1 MKIFACFFIL
11 FTFQEIYAQSTL
23 HPGKAGAGY
32 YYLHSLTD
40 EFSAESHNFY
50 LSTKRFDI
58 FLAASAVKIENESFN
73 DFGLG
78 ISIPFIKEGR
88 RLMPAMNFTIGS
100 AAERALF
107 FGLGPG
113 LAYLI
118 LDYDFIRIYPEAA
131 AQLTIFGLVPSV
143 DFSGQISFTTDMVIA
158 LRLGTGGF
166 LVIQPG
172 YSTGGSVHYYSLA
185 GGISILF

>member
-1 MKIFACFFIL
+1 MKIFFYFFIIIS
-11 FTFQEIYAQSTL
+11 FQAIYARSTL

-40 EFSAESHNFY
+40 EFSADAHNFY
-50 LSTKRFDI
+50 LSAKRFDL
-58 FLAASAVKIENESFN
+58 FLAVSTVTIENESFT

-78 ISIPFIKEGR
+78 ISLPFIKEGR
-88 RLMPAMNFTIGS
+88 RLMPTMNFTIGS
-100 AAERALF
+100 AAERTVF

-113 LAYLI
+113 LAFLI
-118 LDYDFIRIYPEAA
+118 MDYDFIRLYPEAG
-131 AQLTIFGLVPSV
+131 AQLTIYGLDSSA
-143 DFSGQISFTTDMVIA
+143 DFSGQISFTLDMVIA

-172 YSTGGSVHYYSLA
+172 YSTGESVHYYSLA

>member
-1 MKIFACFFIL
+1 MLI
-11 FTFQEIYAQSTL
+11 TFSFQAAYAQSTL

-32 YYLHSLTD
+32 YYLYSLTD
-40 EFSAESHNFY
+40 EFSADAHNIY
-50 LSTKRFDI
+50 LSTKRFDLI
-58 FLAASAVKIENESFN
+58 LTVSNVTIENESFN

-88 RLMPAMNFTIGS
+88 RLMPTMNFSIGS

-113 LAYLI
+113 LAFL
-118 LDYDFIRIYPEAA
+118 LVDYEFIRIYPEAA
-131 AQLTIFGLVPSV
+131 AQLTIYGLVPSV
-143 DFSGQISFTTDMVIA
+143 DFSGQIVFTTDLVFA

-172 YSTGGSVHYYSLA
+172 YSTGESTHYYSLA
-185 GGISILF
+185 GGLSILF